1 MFLVFFFFF
10 LIFILGLIFSKVKL
24 VINKLELDN
33 TVCKQGYLRD
43 IDGRIKIYLFGII
56 KILSIKINKTRI
68 KKASI
73 KNFLNKDKLTAIEG
87 KIAKNVS
94 FKDIKEVKNIKI
106 NLEKLDMNL
115 NLGTE
120 DVIITSLLI
129 FVISNIVTFIVV
141 KNINKTNKK
150 KYHYIINPCYQNKN
164 VFILD
169 VNCIISIKTV
179 HIINMLYRFLK
190 RSEKKDERASNRRSY
205 DDCNEQY
212 PKYDRCKY
220 NYRGANRNI

>member
-1 MFLVFFFFF
+1 MFLVFFFLF

-33 TVCKQGYLRD
+33 TVCKQGYLGD

-56 KILSIKINKTRI
+56 KILNIKINKTRI
-68 KKASI
+68 KKASL
-73 KNFLNKDKLTAIEG
+73 KKVLSKDKLTAIEG

-94 FKDIKEVKNIKI
+94 FKDIKEVKNINI

-120 DVIITSLLI
+120 DVIITSLII

-150 KYHYIINPCYQNKN
+150 KYNYIINPCYQNKN

-212 PKYDRCKY
+212 TKYDRCKY